1 MVVMIM
7 TMVLVFSNCDGQYVY
22 DDDGDDDDDLKVV
35 VVVVAT
41 VRGEGF
47 ALLLVLL
54 LLRGFSVV
62 GCFTVACWEKI
73 YSSMFFLFF
82 LATTVVYMDTRL
94 ERGKQSKNTLFLSP
108 VVETAEVAGQLGIVG
123 HIEEGSGTKLGWNE
137 GER

>member
-1 MVVMIM
+1 MIM

-22 DDDGDDDDDLKVV
+22 DGDDDDDLKVV

-73 YSSMFFLFF
+73 YPSMFFLFF
-82 LATTVVYMDTRL
+82 LGTTAAYMDTRL
-94 ERGKQSKNTLFLSP
+94 KREMQSKNILFLPP

>member
-1 MVVMIM
+1 MVVMMM
-7 TMVLVFSNCDGQYVY
+7 TMVLVISNCDGQYVY

-73 YSSMFFLFF
+73 YLSMLFLLF
-82 LATTVVYMDTRL
+82 LANTAAYMDSVHCPLDTRL
-94 ERGKQSKNTLFLSP
+94 KRESKVRTHCFCHLWL
-108 VVETAEVAGQLGIVG
+108 
-123 HIEEGSGTKLGWNE
+123 KLLRLLASWVLLAILRRDLEQN
-137 GER
+137 

>member
-1 MVVMIM
+1 MMM

-73 YSSMFFLFF
+73 YLSMLFLLF
-82 LATTVVYMDTRL
+82 LATTAAYMDTRL
-94 ERGKQSKNTLFLSP
+94 KREMQSKNILFLPP

-123 HIEEGSGTKLGWNE
+123 HIAEGSGTKLGWNE
-137 GER
+137 GERLN